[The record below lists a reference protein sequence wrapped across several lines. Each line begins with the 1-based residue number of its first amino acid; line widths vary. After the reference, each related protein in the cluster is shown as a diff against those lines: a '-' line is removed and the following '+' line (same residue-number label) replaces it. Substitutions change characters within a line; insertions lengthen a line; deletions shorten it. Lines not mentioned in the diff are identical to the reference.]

1 MPACGA
7 AETERLFQH
16 QPTVKVSAGI
26 SVGLLD
32 LSLIPHKHLQMSAG
46 HVDGWLG
53 IIQAEIYGG
62 TLSFGSDR
70 VNIN

>member
-1 MPACGA
+1 MPACAA

-32 LSLIPHKHLQMSAG
+32 LSLIPPQTSSN
-46 HVDGWLG
+46 VSWP
-53 IIQAEIYGG
+53 
-62 TLSFGSDR
+62 R
-70 VNIN
+70 